1 MAKGAAARAAARRQ
15 RDKWKSKRWYS
26 IRAPRNPW
34 SFKTIGETIAEDEE
48 MLIGRHYEILQ
59 YELDGD
65 FSKMNVKVQFRITE
79 VIGSDALTEYIGH
92 ELLKDHIRRQVRRDR
107 GKIDD
112 TIDLVTKDGYYI
124 RIKPMMISRNRIKA
138 SQKQEMRSQARDLI
152 VKFGATNTWV
162 DIQKSTLD
170 GTLET
175 QIREVASK
183 IQPVRDVMI
192 RRTQLIQSGVEV
204 SDGPTLEDIITL
216 EDEEKKAEAA
226 EEEDEI
232 VTEEIGDDEE
242 IDIPIDELPDSIA
255 EAVAEAIP
263 GGEITEAELEIED
276 GDKVYEVTVEKDGK
290 EFEVE
295 LSLEGE
301 VLEVEEEDSSESV
314 AEADYESM
322 TVAELKALLKEAGKP
337 VSGKKAELIE
347 RLKE

>member
-34 SFKTIGETIAEDEE
+34 SFKVIGETIAEEEE

-112 TIDLVTKDGYYI
+112 TIDMVTKDGYYI
-124 RIKPMMISRNRIKA
+124 RVKPMMISRNKIKA
-138 SQKQEMRSQARDLI
+138 SQKQEMRAQARDLI
-152 VKFGATNTWV
+152 IKFGATNTWI
-162 DIQKSTLD
+162 DLQKASLD

-175 QIREVASK
+175 QIREAVSK

-204 SDGPTLEDIITL
+204 SDGPTLEQIISQ
-216 EDEEKKAEAA
+216 EEVDKKAEAT
-226 EEEDEI
+226 EEEENLTDT
-232 VTEEIGDDEE
+232 V
-242 IDIPIDELPDSIA
+242 A
-255 EAVAEAIP
+255 EAVEDVVDEIKEAATEVAGELKIGSGTTAVDAAVEGAIEIAEEVVESVKEVVEAVKEEVTEAIS
-263 GGEITEAELEIED
+263 
-276 GDKVYEVTVEKDGK
+276 GDAD
-290 EFEVE
+290 
-295 LSLEGE
+295 
-301 VLEVEEEDSSESV
+301 
-314 AEADYESM
+314 ADYESM
-322 TVAELKALLKEAGKP
+322 TVPELKVLLKEAGKP

>member
-15 RDKWKSKRWYS
+15 RDKWKSKRWFS

-34 SFKTIGETIAEDEE
+34 SFKVIGETMAEEKE

-112 TIDLVTKDGYYI
+112 TIDMVTKDGYYI
-124 RIKPMMISRNRIKA
+124 RVKPMMISRNRIKA
-138 SQKQEMRSQARDLI
+138 SQKQEMRAQARDLI
-152 VKFGATNTWV
+152 IKFGATNTW
-162 DIQKSTLD
+162 IELQKASLD

-175 QIREVASK
+175 QIREAASK

-192 RRTQLIQSGVEV
+192 RRTQLIQSGVQV
-204 SDGPTLEDIITL
+204 NDGPTLEEIISQEE
-216 EDEEKKAEAA
+216 EDKKAEAVEQ
-226 EEEDEI
+226 EESLADT
-232 VTEEIGDDEE
+232 V
-242 IDIPIDELPDSIA
+242 A
-255 EAVAEAIP
+255 EAVEDVVDEIKEATTEVVGELKIGSGTTAVDAAVEGAIEIAE
-263 GGEITEAELEIED
+263 
-276 GDKVYEVTVEKDGK
+276 EVVESVK
-290 EFEVE
+290 E
-295 LSLEGE
+295 
-301 VLEVEEEDSSESV
+301 V
-314 AEADYESM
+314 AEAVKEEISEVISEDSDTDYDSM
-322 TVAELKALLKEAGKP
+322 TVPELKALLKEAGKP

>member
-34 SFKTIGETIAEDEE
+34 SFKVIGETMAEEEE
-48 MLIGRHYEILQ
+48 MLVGRHYEILQ

-65 FSKMNVKVQFRITE
+65 FSKMNVKVKFRITE

-92 ELLKDHIRRQVRRDR
+92 EILKDHIRRQVRRER

-124 RIKPMMISRNRIKA
+124 RVKPMMISRNRIKA
-138 SQKQEMRSQARDLI
+138 SQKQEMRTQARDLI
-152 VKFGATNTWV
+152 IKFGATTTWV
-162 DIQKSTLD
+162 DMQKATLD

-175 QIREVASK
+175 QIREAASK

-204 SDGPTLEDIITL
+204 SDGPTLEEIISQEVEVKKSE
-216 EDEEKKAEAA
+216 EDEEEAEGLADTVAEAVEDVVDEIKEAVSEVTGELKIGSGTTAVDAAVEGAIEVA
-226 EEEDEI
+226 EEVVESVKE
-232 VTEEIGDDEE
+232 
-242 IDIPIDELPDSIA
+242 
-255 EAVAEAIP
+255 VAEAIS
-263 GGEITEAELEIED
+263 
-276 GDKVYEVTVEKDGK
+276 GDSD
-290 EFEVE
+290 
-295 LSLEGE
+295 
-301 VLEVEEEDSSESV
+301 
-314 AEADYESM
+314 ADYESM
-322 TVAELKALLKEAGKP
+322 TVAELKVLLKEAGKP